1 MAKNPGLGLPHGHD
15 ERAGTARC
23 YNRNMGMRRNTSVLA
38 AWAAL
43 LAILM
48 AVMAPTLAHA
58 VATPGGA
65 RTITVEVC
73 SATGIAMTHQ
83 MALDDGGDVPATVH
97 GSFEH
102 CPFCQTGASPVV
114 LPSSS
119 FQLPLALGAEAYP
132 PLFYDAA
139 TPLFAWTAAQ
149 PRGPPAA

>member
-1 MAKNPGLGLPHGHD
+1 
-15 ERAGTARC
+15 
-23 YNRNMGMRRNTSVLA
+23 MGMRRNTFALA

-48 AVMAPTLAHA
+48 AVLAPTLSHA
-58 VATPGGA
+58 YAEPGGT

-83 MALDDGGDVPATVH
+83 MAGDGAGHVPPASH
-97 GSFEH
+97 GFGH
-102 CPFCQTGASPVV
+102 CPLCQTGASPVV
-114 LPSSS
+114 LPSAS
-119 FQLPLALGAEAYP
+119 FQLPVLAGADRHP
-132 PLFYDAA
+132 PLFYSAS

>member
-1 MAKNPGLGLPHGHD
+1 
-15 ERAGTARC
+15 
-23 YNRNMGMRRNTSVLA
+23 MGMRRNTFVLA

-48 AVMAPTLAHA
+48 AVLAPTLSHA
-58 VATPGGA
+58 YAEPGGT

-83 MALDDGGDVPATVH
+83 MAVDDSGGVPTASH
-97 GSFEH
+97 GFEH
-102 CPFCQTGASPVV
+102 CPFCQTGGSPVV
-114 LPSSS
+114 LPSSRV
-119 FQLPLALGAEAYP
+119 QLLLMLGAGHHP
-132 PLFYDAA
+132 PLFYSAS

>member
-1 MAKNPGLGLPHGHD
+1 M
-15 ERAGTARC
+15 RSRC
-23 YNRNMGMRRNTSVLA
+23 YNRNMGMRRNTFVNA

-48 AVMAPTLAHA
+48 AVLAPTLSHA
-58 VATPGGA
+58 YAEPGAT
-65 RTITVEVC
+65 RYITVEVC

-83 MALDDGGDVPATVH
+83 MAVDDGGDLPAADH
-97 GSFEH
+97 GFEH
-102 CPFCQTGASPVV
+102 CPFCQTGGSPAV

-119 FQLPLALGAEAYP
+119 YQAPLVLGADRHP
-132 PLFYDAA
+132 PLFYTAS